1 MIGALLNAIAIV
13 LGALLGL
20 VWRGALTVR
29 TEVFFKSALAA
40 FTAFFGL
47 RLVWVSLEGT
57 MMTEVRQVLVILV
70 AAVLGGGLGKLL
82 RIQSLSNQ
90 LGRRAVAWITAA
102 QKNPPGRAHDG
113 FLAATILFCAAPL
126 GIVGAVAD
134 GLNGYFPLLAVKA
147 LMDGLATAGF
157 ARLFRWP
164 IMLAAAP
171 VYIFLQ
177 MLTLA
182 THDIALPFLEARHL
196 TGSVTGTAGLLAC
209 MVTLV
214 ILGAR
219 RVELAGY
226 LPALLLAPLLA
237 KWFI

>member
-1 MIGALLNAIAIV
+1 MIGALLNAAAIV
-13 LGALLGL
+13 LGAVAGFG
-20 VWRGALTVR
+20 WRGTLTVR
-29 TEVFFKSALAA
+29 TEVFFKSTLAA

-47 RLVWVSLEGT
+47 RLVWYSLDGPWL
-57 MMTEVRQVLVILV
+57 TETKQLLII
-70 AAVLGGGLGKLL
+70 AAATVLGGGLGKLL
-82 RIQSLSNQ
+82 RLQSLSNQ

-126 GIVGAVAD
+126 GVIGAVTD
-134 GLNGYFPLLAVKA
+134 GLCGYFPLLAVKA

-164 IMLAAAP
+164 MLLAAGP

-177 MLTLA
+177 MFTLA
-182 THDIALPFLEARHL
+182 SHDLARPFLEARHL
-196 TGSVTGTAGLLAC
+196 TNSVTGTAGLLAC
-209 MVTLV
+209 VVTLV

-226 LPALLLAPLLA
+226 LPALAVAPALAF
-237 KWFI
+237 FIK